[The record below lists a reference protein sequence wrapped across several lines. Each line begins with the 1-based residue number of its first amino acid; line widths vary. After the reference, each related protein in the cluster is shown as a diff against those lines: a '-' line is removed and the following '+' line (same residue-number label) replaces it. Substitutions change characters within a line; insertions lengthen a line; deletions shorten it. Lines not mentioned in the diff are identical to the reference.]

1 MQRTIIIGTRG
12 SKLALWQANHIKDE
26 LEAVGVHSEIRII
39 KTQGDNFVNLTFSKL
54 LGKGFFT
61 KELEEELLAGTIDLA
76 VHSHKDL
83 PTEQP
88 PGLVISAVS
97 EREEPCEVLLIHP
110 EAVDISRQFSL
121 RDRAIVGSSS
131 ARRRSQLLSYR
142 PDLELADIRGN
153 VPSRVQKL
161 RDREF
166 DAILLAKAGLKRL
179 GIDLSGLHV
188 EELDPQVIVPAAS
201 QGVLA
206 LQIREADTD
215 LAATLQKIH
224 HPEVQD
230 TIRIER
236 EILHLFEG
244 GCRMPI
250 GAYCVKENDE
260 YLVWVSRAANDD
272 EYPVRYHTRA
282 YDTTG
287 LARRIVDK
295 YLKKDKAIKSVFITR
310 DLSEDSYFYRSLT
323 RQGIEVTGS
332 SMIRTF
338 PIITTFSSSIL
349 KRVDWIFFASRNAID
364 YFFKLNPLIPKK
376 TKIAVM
382 GRGSASQLRE
392 HGRQPDFVGTASDTP
407 GVAQQFSQVAA
418 GQTVL
423 FPAAKDSL
431 RGIQRRLGSD
441 IKIIDLPIY
450 ETAAKENADA
460 SGADVLVF
468 TSPSN
473 VEAYLGPYLIDAH
486 QKVIAIGKST
496 GQKLEEY
503 GITDYLMPY
512 APDEVGLAEKVF
524 ELT

>member
-61 KELEEELLAGTIDLA
+61 KELQEELLAGTIDLA

-97 EREEPCEVLLIHP
+97 EREEPCEDLLIHP
-110 EAVDISRQFSL
+110 EAVDVSRQFSL

-188 EELDPQVIVPAAS
+188 EELDPQVIVPAAA

-206 LQIREADTD
+206 LQIREEDTD

-272 EYPVRYHTRA
+272 EYPVRYH
-282 YDTTG
+282 
-287 LARRIVDK
+287 
-295 YLKKDKAIKSVFITR
+295 
-310 DLSEDSYFYRSLT
+310 
-323 RQGIEVTGS
+323 
-332 SMIRTF
+332 
-338 PIITTFSSSIL
+338 
-349 KRVDWIFFASRNAID
+349 
-364 YFFKLNPLIPKK
+364 
-376 TKIAVM
+376 
-382 GRGSASQLRE
+382 
-392 HGRQPDFVGTASDTP
+392 
-407 GVAQQFSQVAA
+407 
-418 GQTVL
+418 
-423 FPAAKDSL
+423 
-431 RGIQRRLGSD
+431 
-441 IKIIDLPIY
+441 
-450 ETAAKENADA
+450 
-460 SGADVLVF
+460 
-468 TSPSN
+468 
-473 VEAYLGPYLIDAH
+473 
-486 QKVIAIGKST
+486 
-496 GQKLEEY
+496 
-503 GITDYLMPY
+503 
-512 APDEVGLAEKVF
+512 
-524 ELT
+524 